1 MNCTNRE
8 SAAGISECSYRKLN
22 EYAPLLT
29 HEANNGTAPV
39 RSRTLK
45 ICEASPRR
53 TNSEETPQTKIQPI
67 IGKDGSNPSAAMNP
81 NPS

>member
-22 EYAPLLT
+22 EYAPPLT

-45 ICEASPRR
+45 ICEVSTVVPTAKK
-53 TNSEETPQTKIQPI
+53 TPQTKIQPI
-67 IGKDGSNPSAAMNP
+67 IGKDGSNPSDAMNP